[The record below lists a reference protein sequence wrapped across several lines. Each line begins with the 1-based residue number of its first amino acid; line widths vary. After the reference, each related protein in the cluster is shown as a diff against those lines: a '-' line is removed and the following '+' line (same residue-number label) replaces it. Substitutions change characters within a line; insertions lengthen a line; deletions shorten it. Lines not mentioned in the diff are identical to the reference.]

1 MIRIIVTVAALA
13 VIPSAYA
20 QSVPIETDAV
30 INKDAPRGAIDP
42 AVALIRAKGW
52 RCDSVTLLAPTL
64 IEAILEGRQPANLEL
79 DDLLQQFPVEW
90 DKQLETL
97 TEN

>member
-52 RCDSVTLLAPTL
+52 RCDSVSAMIPFIMSRGFSITCNRFNYKYE
-64 IEAILEGRQPANLEL
+64 IEGRGGNWE
-79 DDLLQQFPVEW
+79 V
-90 DKQLETL
+90 TL
-97 TEN
+97 K